1 MRTRRL
7 WTSTVLGLVVAATL
21 AAPALGAPAATTA
34 KPVVTAAPKSVT
46 ATAPKSVSTSVPVDA
61 SAGGPIDV
69 QIWPGQGGKTAI
81 ITVVEVDAATK
92 LPVTVRIPVVP
103 GSTVEWAGQILGG
116 AADSDLQLPYTL
128 VQGRGGQFAEL
139 TLTTSH
145 RGQID
150 AIGFPV
156 EMSGDKVSL
165 AIDYV
170 QSVSSPLTAIS
181 VRVPANVS
189 QVKITPKP
197 SGDPIENVDGESL
210 YAIDPSSYK
219 PGEKQLVTVF
229 YSTVPPVEPAPGAQ
243 LNQVL
248 IGLAIALAIAVVV
261 MIVLIQRQRSGGQPS
276 EELDDVDES
285 EADASV
291 QDGRSAGEDGD
302 EPDLDFD

>member
-7 WTSTVLGLVVAATL
+7 WISTVLGFALAATV

-34 KPVVTAAPKSVT
+34 KPPLTTAPKSTT
-46 ATAPKSVSTSVPVDA
+46 ATAPKSASTSVPVDA

-92 LPVTVRIPVVP
+92 LPVTVRIPVIP

-116 AADSDLQLPYTL
+116 AAESDLELPYTL

-145 RGQID
+145 RGQVD
-150 AIGFPV
+150 AIGFPL

-197 SGDPIENVDGESL
+197 SGDPIANVDGESL
-210 YAIDPSSYK
+210 YAINPSSYK
-219 PGEKQLVTVF
+219 PGEKQLITVF

-261 MIVLIQRQRSGGQPS
+261 IIVLIQRQSSGGQVA
-276 EELDDVDES
+276 EEFDDEDES
-285 EADASV
+285 EPDAS
-291 QDGRSAGEDGD
+291 AGAST
-302 EPDLDFD
+302 